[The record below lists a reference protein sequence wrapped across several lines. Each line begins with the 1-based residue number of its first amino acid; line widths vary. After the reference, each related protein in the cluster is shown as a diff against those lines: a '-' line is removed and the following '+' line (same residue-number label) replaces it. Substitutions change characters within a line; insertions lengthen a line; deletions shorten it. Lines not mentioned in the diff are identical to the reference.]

1 MGKILRA
8 VTNDGTAKISVI
20 TAPDMVERARE
31 IHHLHPVG
39 TAALGRTLC
48 GASLLGEMLK
58 EDNAALTLRI
68 QGGGPIGTI
77 LAVSDNA
84 GNVRGYVSHPEVD
97 LPIRER
103 DGKLDVSGAVGREG
117 LLTVSRDI
125 GLREPYVGSTELV
138 SGEIAEDLSAYLV
151 ESEQIPAACGLGVL
165 VDTYHSANAACVFLV
180 QLMPGAPEELVTK
193 LEDNIFMMDQLTTI
207 LDEDGADAI
216 IPQVMRGLEPETVL
230 RHPMAYRCACSR
242 ARVEQA
248 LRQCGVQE
256 LQDMIAD
263 GKDTQVHCQ
272 FCDAEYV
279 FTPAQLQTLL
289 DAENADAAAD

>member
-103 DGKLDVSGAVGREG
+103 DGKLDVSGAVGKEG

-125 GLREPYVGSTELV
+125 GLREPYSGSSALV
-138 SGEIAEDLSAYLV
+138 SGEIAEDLAAFLTESDQLGSAC
-151 ESEQIPAACGLGVL
+151 ALGVL
-165 VDTYHSANAACVFLV
+165 VNPDGSVKAAGGFIM
-180 QLMPGAPEELVTK
+180 QLMPNAAEETV
-193 LEDNIFMMDQLTTI
+193 I
-207 LDEDGADAI
+207 A
-216 IPQVMRGLEPETVL
+216 QVFKGLEWHKTAESD
-230 RHPMAYRCACSR
+230 MAYKCYCSR
-242 ARVEQA
+242 ERVLGA
-248 LRQCGVQE
+248 LAS
-256 LQDMIAD
+256 LSAD
-263 GKDTQVHCQ
+263 DLASLREEKKDIEVRCQ
-272 FCDAEYV
+272 FCDAVYN
-279 FTPAQLQTLL
+279 FTPEEI
-289 DAENADAAAD
+289 AELNAPEEDEKE

>member
-125 GLREPYVGSTELV
+125 GLREPYSGSSALV
-138 SGEIAEDLSAYLV
+138 SGEIAEDLAAYFV
-151 ESEQIPAACGLGVL
+151 ESEQIPSACGLGVL
-165 VDTYHSANAACVFLV
+165 VDRDRSVLAAGGYLI
-180 QLMPGAPEELVTK
+180 QLLPGAGEDTIAKVEGGIYAAPSVTNQLRDDPDPANLLRTVLSDFDLEILETMPIEYRCYCSRERTERALLSLGSK
-193 LEDNIFMMDQLTTI
+193 ELEDILREQGKADLT
-207 LDEDGADAI
+207 
-216 IPQVMRGLEPETVL
+216 
-230 RHPMAYRCACSR
+230 
-242 ARVEQA
+242 
-248 LRQCGVQE
+248 
-256 LQDMIAD
+256 
-263 GKDTQVHCQ
+263 CQ
-272 FCDAEYV
+272 FCDRIHSFSGEE
-279 FTPAQLQTLL
+279 LRRMIDELKKIGK
-289 DAENADAAAD
+289 

>member
-20 TAPDMVERARE
+20 TAPDMVERARN

-103 DGKLDVSGAVGREG
+103 DGKLNVSGAVGREG

-125 GLREPYVGSTELV
+125 GLQKEPTVGQVPLV
-138 SGEIAEDLSAYLV
+138 SGEIAEDLAAFLTESDQLGSAC
-151 ESEQIPAACGLGVL
+151 ALGVL
-165 VDTYHSANAACVFLV
+165 VNPDGSVKAAGGFIM
-180 QLMPGAPEELVTK
+180 QLMPNAAEETVK
-193 LEDNIFMMDQLTTI
+193 ALEDNIFLMDQLTTI
-207 LDEDGADAI
+207 LDKDGAEAVI
-216 IPQVMRGLEPETVL
+216 TQVFKGLEWHKTAESD
-230 RHPMAYRCACSR
+230 MAYKCYCSR
-242 ARVEQA
+242 ERVLGALASLSADDLASLREEQ
-248 LRQCGVQE
+248 
-256 LQDMIAD
+256 
-263 GKDTQVHCQ
+263 KDIEVRCQ
-272 FCDAEYV
+272 FCDAVYN
-279 FTPAQLQTLL
+279 FTPEEIAAL
-289 DAENADAAAD
+289 NAPEEDKKA

>member
-8 VTNDGTAKISVI
+8 VTNDGTAKLSVI

-103 DGKLDVSGAVGREG
+103 DGKLNVSGAVGR
-117 LLTVSRDI
+117 
-125 GLREPYVGSTELV
+125 
-138 SGEIAEDLSAYLV
+138 
-151 ESEQIPAACGLGVL
+151 
-165 VDTYHSANAACVFLV
+165 
-180 QLMPGAPEELVTK
+180 
-193 LEDNIFMMDQLTTI
+193 
-207 LDEDGADAI
+207 
-216 IPQVMRGLEPETVL
+216 
-230 RHPMAYRCACSR
+230 
-242 ARVEQA
+242 
-248 LRQCGVQE
+248 
-256 LQDMIAD
+256 
-263 GKDTQVHCQ
+263 
-272 FCDAEYV
+272 
-279 FTPAQLQTLL
+279 
-289 DAENADAAAD
+289 

>member
-125 GLREPYVGSTELV
+125 GLREPYSVPPRS
-138 SGEIAEDLSAYLV
+138 
-151 ESEQIPAACGLGVL
+151 
-165 VDTYHSANAACVFLV
+165 
-180 QLMPGAPEELVTK
+180 
-193 LEDNIFMMDQLTTI
+193 
-207 LDEDGADAI
+207 
-216 IPQVMRGLEPETVL
+216 
-230 RHPMAYRCACSR
+230 
-242 ARVEQA
+242 
-248 LRQCGVQE
+248 
-256 LQDMIAD
+256 
-263 GKDTQVHCQ
+263 
-272 FCDAEYV
+272 
-279 FTPAQLQTLL
+279 
-289 DAENADAAAD
+289 

>member
-1 MGKILRA
+1 MASAIDSSDT
-8 VTNDGTAKISVI
+8 VYTAQRLHGLSA
-20 TAPDMVERARE
+20 TAS
-31 IHHLHPVG
+31 
-39 TAALGRTLC
+39 AALGRLLTAASIM
-48 GASLLGEMLK
+48 GAMQKQEH
-58 EDNAALTLRI
+58 ATLTLRI
-68 QGGGPIGTI
+68 NGGGPIGTVTAI
-77 LAVSDNA
+77 SDSH
-84 GNVRGYVSHPEVD
+84 GNVRGCVD
-97 LPIRER
+97 NPNVDVPLKPN
-103 DGKLDVSGAVGREG
+103 GKLDVSAAVGTDGRLG
-117 LLTVSRDI
+117 VIRSYGT
-125 GLREPYVGSTELV
+125 GEPYMGQVELV

-165 VDTYHSANAACVFLV
+165 VDTDHSVKAAGGFLV
-180 QLMPGAPEELVTK
+180 QLMPGAPEELVAK

-216 IPQVMRGLEPETVL
+216 LPQVMRDLEPETVL

-263 GKDTQVHCQ
+263 GKNTQVHCQ

-279 FTPAQLQTLL
+279 FTPAELQTLL

>member
-77 LAVSDNA
+77 LAVSDNV

-103 DGKLDVSGAVGREG
+103 DGKLNVSGAVGREG

-125 GLREPYVGSTELV
+125 GLREPYSGSSALV
-138 SGEIAEDLSAYLV
+138 SGEIAEDIAAFLTESDQLGSAC
-151 ESEQIPAACGLGVL
+151 ALGVL
-165 VDTYHSANAACVFLV
+165 VNPDGSVKAAGGFIM
-180 QLMPGAPEELVTK
+180 QLMPNAAEETVK
-193 LEDNIFMMDQLTTI
+193 ALEDNIFLMDQLTTI
-207 LDEDGADAI
+207 LDEDGA
-216 IPQVMRGLEPETVL
+216 ETVIAQVFKGL
-230 RHPMAYRCACSR
+230 AWHKTAESDMAYKCYCSR
-242 ARVEQA
+242 QRVERA
-248 LRQCGVQE
+248 LLSLGADE
-256 LQDMIAD
+256 LEGILREQGSCHM
-263 GKDTQVHCQ
+263 TCQ
-272 FCDAEYV
+272 FCDAVYD
-279 FTPAQLQTLL
+279 FDRQQLEQL
-289 DAENADAAAD
+289 AADARKK

>member
-20 TAPDMVERARE
+20 TAPDMVERARN

-103 DGKLDVSGAVGREG
+103 DGKLNVSGAVGREG

-165 VDTYHSANAACVFLV
+165 VDTDHSVKAAGGFLV
-180 QLMPGAPEELVTK
+180 QLMPGAPEELITK

-216 IPQVMRGLEPETVL
+216 LPQVMRGLEPETVL

-279 FTPAQLQTLL
+279 FTPAELQTLL
-289 DAENADAAAD
+289 DAENADAATD